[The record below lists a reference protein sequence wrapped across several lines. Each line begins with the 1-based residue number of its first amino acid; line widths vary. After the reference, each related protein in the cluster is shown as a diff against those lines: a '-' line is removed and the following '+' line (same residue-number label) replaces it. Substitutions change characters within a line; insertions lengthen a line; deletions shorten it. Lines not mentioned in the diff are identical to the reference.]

1 MIPRLKAAIRYVYM
15 SDRPWNWR
23 LHVGLCPA
31 CGGRV
36 FISFARSAFHTR
48 CLKCRSTVVNLS
60 MIPVVKYHCG
70 GTFEGKSAYEMSS
83 YGATY
88 DYLLKTFP
96 QVSFSEYIE
105 GRPLGTIVDGLR
117 NEDAT
122 QLTYASGS
130 FDIVTSNQVFE
141 HVDDDRRAYSEC
153 CRVVKAGGALIFTV
167 PLYDIPSTVRV
178 AHLSGGTIK
187 WIGTPEYH
195 DSRLGG
201 PQSAPVFWRHSIH
214 DITSRVEDA
223 GFSKV
228 TLMPI
233 SVLKEPNISQHVVYA
248 IK

>member
-1 MIPRLKAAIRYVYM
+1 MIPRLKAALRYVYR

-31 CGGRV
+31 CGGRL

-48 CLKCRSTVVNLS
+48 CLSCRSTLVNLS
-60 MIPVVKYHCG
+60 MIPVIESHFG
-70 GTFEGKSAYEMSS
+70 GTSEGKCAYEMSS

-88 DYLLKTFP
+88 NYLVKTFP
-96 QVSFSEYIE
+96 DVSFSEYIE
-105 GRPLGTIVDGLR
+105 GRPLGTIIDGLR

-122 QLTYASGS
+122 RLTYASES

-141 HVDDDRRAYSEC
+141 HVDDDRRAYLEC
-153 CRVVKAGGALIFTV
+153 YRVIRAGGALVFTV
-167 PLYDIPSTVRV
+167 PLYDIPSTIRV
-178 AHLSGGTIK
+178 ANLSGGTIK

-228 TLMPI
+228 TLVPVSI
-233 SVLKEPNISQHVVYA
+233 LKESNITQQVIYA
-248 IK
+248 TK